1 MKEKNIKKIIK
12 EQSKLIET
20 PNVLSNIKNDFG
32 IDDKQIMTNQS
43 NRQSFKAKLTLSFS
57 MIIVFI
63 ISIGIFRMQTSDPM
77 NDDSIV
83 EALVVSSIASTE
95 IVNQSVEPLSD
106 SQILQVSDQSLL
118 TQTVED
124 DIKNEADY
132 LSTYIN
138 MMATLTNANQKLS
151 IEKSRISTFSNQYM
165 LSFSEENLSKENKN
179 YQLIYQTMSKSKQVY
194 TVEGILSYDSESYQV
209 KIIYD
214 KSNHSL
220 TYETYKDDQNYIR
233 VTFGKQSEY
242 AIYEVSRVVNDEVTE
257 SIEVKYK
264 NRLNITLS
272 FTKGEAHGSYSF
284 ELKTSMFGR
293 KYLDVS
299 YSVNQ
304 YQGTMQIAVS
314 LENRDEFVF
323 VVTPDDGE
331 TFTFNK
337 QRNRNGK

>member
-1 MKEKNIKKIIK
+1 MKEKNIKKLIK
-12 EQSKLIET
+12 EQANLIET
-20 PNVLSNIKNDFG
+20 PNVLSNIKNELG
-32 IDDKQIMTNQS
+32 IDDEQIMSIPS
-43 NRQSFKAKLTLSFS
+43 NRKSYKTKLTLSFS

-63 ISIGIFRMQTSDPM
+63 ISIGVVRLRTSDPM
-77 NDDSIV
+77 NDDRIV

-95 IVNQSVEPLSD
+95 IVNQSVESLSD
-106 SQILQVSDQSLL
+106 SKIFQVADQSLL
-118 TQTVED
+118 SQTAED
-124 DIKNEADY
+124 DIKYEANY
-132 LSTYIN
+132 LTTYIN
-138 MMATLTNANQKLS
+138 MMATLTDTKQNFS
-151 IEKSRISTFSNQYM
+151 IEKSRTSTFSNQYM
-165 LSFSEENLSKENKN
+165 LSFSEDNLSEDNKN
-179 YQLIYQTMSKSKQVY
+179 YQLIYETMSKSKQVY
-194 TVEGILSYDSESYQV
+194 TVEGILSYDSETYQV

-214 KSNHSL
+214 KSNQSL
-220 TYETYKDDQNYIR
+220 SYETYKDEQNYIR

-323 VVTPDDGE
+323 VVTPEDGE
-331 TFTFNK
+331 TFTFNQ
-337 QRNRNGK
+337 QRNRFGK